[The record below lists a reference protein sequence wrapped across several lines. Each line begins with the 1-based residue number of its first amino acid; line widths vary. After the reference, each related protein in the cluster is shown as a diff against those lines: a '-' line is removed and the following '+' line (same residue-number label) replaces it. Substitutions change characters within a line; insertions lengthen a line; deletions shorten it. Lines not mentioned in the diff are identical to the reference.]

1 MRRREND
8 NMKYI
13 WDQPVEEINVPILE
27 PTKSSTNNGIS
38 ANITNK
44 AKSEVS
50 KYLQAGCY
58 HMFQN
63 H

>member
-50 KYLQAGCY
+50 KYLQTGC
-58 HMFQN
+58 
-63 H
+63 